1 MVTTNDMS
9 LTVKTILFIIYS
21 GVCLLTGYFGWEI
34 QMALVTSASLFIFHI
49 LRNEKL
55 PINLCF
61 LIAPLIYA
69 FYGFNLHL
77 HVLPIKVVPF
87 LTFIGFRFIKQKI
100 KPIYFYPSLLLL
112 SVLSYIGMQKYL
124 DWESNSN
131 FKDYS
136 SIPFQFKLYSTDSI
150 DLTASILESDSLIV
164 LDCWNNTCGICLR
177 KFPEFVSV
185 QKEFYKDKVAFYT
198 ANLTTSM
205 QDNKKSLYLLKKHYG
220 LTNNLFIPDSS
231 IWQKLNINGVPLF
244 IILYRKKIV
253 FIGHLEMNKKTIKHS
268 LMDEIQKQ
276 LLTIKKLDY

>member
-1 MVTTNDMS
+1 MNFK
-9 LTVKTILFIIYS
+9 VKIGLFIIYS
-21 GVCLLTGYFGWEI
+21 SVCLLTGYFGWEI

-55 PINLCF
+55 SINLCF

-87 LTFIGFRFIKQKI
+87 LTFIGFRFIKQKF
-100 KPIYFYPSLLLL
+100 KPLYYYPSLLLL
-112 SVLSYIGMQKYL
+112 SVFSYFGMQKYL
-124 DWESNSN
+124 DWENNLS
-131 FKDYS
+131 FKPS
-136 SIPFQFKLYSTDSI
+136 SGIPFEFKLYSTDSI
-150 DLTASILESDSLIV
+150 DLTETILESDSLIV

-185 QKEFYKDKVAFYT
+185 QKEFYKNKVAFYT

-205 QDNKKSLYLLKKHYG
+205 QDNKRSLSLLKKHYG

-231 IWQKLNINGVPLF
+231 IWQKLNIDGVPLF
-244 IILYRKKIV
+244 IILYHKKIV
-253 FIGHLEMNKKTIKHS
+253 FIGHLEFNKKTIEHN
-268 LMDEIQKQ
+268 LIDEIQKQ
-276 LLTIKKLDY
+276 LHTIKKLDY